1 MPLNRSIARSMAPV
15 SLLLFALFLPFLAAC
30 DQAPVP
36 SESLEATLDDTPEE
50 HAKKHLD
57 ASYVCPMHPQIVR
70 DEPGSCPI
78 CGMDLVRQERS
89 TDDAA
94 MPGVAI
100 DARTQQNMNVRTVE
114 VVRDTLWKYI
124 ETVGYV
130 GYDEDRVTHVHP
142 RATGWVEKLQV
153 ASVGDRVQKGE
164 VLLEVYS
171 PELVQAQEEL
181 LIALR
186 SDASRLTGDRRG
198 SLIQS
203 ARERLRLLGVPEAVV
218 ERAIRSGEVQRTVP
232 LVAPRAGVVTAIG
245 LRDGMYITPADE
257 LYTIADLS
265 RVWVQVDVFE
275 HQLDWVAAGHP
286 AEIRVAALPG
296 RVWEGE
302 VDYVYPTLEPRTRTL
317 RARLRFDNPEGVL
330 KPNMFA
336 DVVIYGG
343 PRRDVV
349 AIPRE
354 AVIATADGARVIRV
368 EPDGSFRPVEV
379 VTGMQSGE
387 RMEVLAGLEPGER
400 IVASGQFLIDSE
412 SNLQASFRRMSDPAG
427 ASSDPHASH

>member
-1 MPLNRSIARSMAPV
+1 MPLYRLPARTMAPV
-15 SLLLFALFLPFLAAC
+15 SLLLFALFLLFLTGC
-30 DQAPVP
+30 DQGPAP
-36 SESLEATLDDTPEE
+36 SESLEAVLDDTPEE
-50 HAKKHLD
+50 HAIKHLD
-57 ASYVCPMHPQIVR
+57 ATYVCPMHPQIVR
-70 DEPGSCPI
+70 DAPGNCPI

-89 TDDAA
+89 ADDAA

-100 DARTQQNMNVRTVE
+100 DARTRQNMNVRTVE

-130 GYDEDRVTHVHP
+130 DYDEDRVTHVHP
-142 RATGWVEKLQV
+142 RATGWVERLQV
-153 ASVGDRVQKGE
+153 GSVGDRVKRGE

-181 LIALR
+181 LITLR
-186 SDASRLTGDRRG
+186 SDASRLTGERRG

-275 HQLDWVAAGHP
+275 HQLDWVAAGQP

-343 PRRDVV
+343 PKRDVV
-349 AIPRE
+349 VIPRE

-368 EPDGSFRPVEV
+368 EDDGSFRPVEV

-412 SNLQASFRRMSDPAG
+412 SNLQASFRRMSAPE
-427 ASSDPHASH
+427 ASADPHAGH